1 LTPNGRLEKQTFN
14 GRLVRIDWR
23 HPIGGSFPPL
33 LPGRFAPYDQTFNPS
48 AFVGKETCMR
58 QAATKTAIAIIT
70 LVLLVPASGFEL
82 KFKTMTLPPNAD
94 VQVEGSTAR
103 IGGGRLGIET
113 IWTCSCNKGEG
124 SCSLQNSKGIL
135 ACYKGP
141 GNTCKSDCYLSMG
154 IGADHP

>member
-1 LTPNGRLEKQTFN
+1 
-14 GRLVRIDWR
+14 
-23 HPIGGSFPPL
+23 
-33 LPGRFAPYDQTFNPS
+33 
-48 AFVGKETCMR
+48 MR

-70 LVLLVPASGFEL
+70 QVLLASLPASGFEL
-82 KFKTMTLPPNAD
+82 KFNTMTLPPNAD

-113 IWTCSCNKGEG
+113 IWNCSCDKGEG

-135 ACYKGP
+135 ACYTGP
-141 GNTCKSDCYLSMG
+141 GDTCKSDCYLSSG